1 MTLYELLLFVHVLA
15 AAAWVGAVL
24 FVALVT
30 ELALRSND
38 RSTLVKLVDYDER
51 LAPLLYIPAV
61 VLTLAAGI
69 GLVLD
74 GPWSFGD
81 GWILAGIVLLVA
93 TFILGVGLIVPAS
106 KKLAAAVEGA
116 GVEAEDARARLQVL
130 RALTWIDLGLLVAAV
145 FVMTTKPF

>member
-61 VLTLAAGI
+61 LLTLAAGI
-69 GLVLD
+69 GLVFD

-93 TFILGVGLIVPAS
+93 TFIVGVGFIVPAS
-106 KKLAAAVEGA
+106 KKLAAAVQGA
-116 GVEAEDARARLQVL
+116 GVESEDARVRLQVL

>member
-15 AAAWVGAVL
+15 AAAWVGAVV
-24 FVALVT
+24 FVVLVT

-61 VLTLAAGI
+61 LLTLAAGI
-69 GLVLD
+69 GLVFD

>member
-15 AAAWVGAVL
+15 AAAWVGAVV
-24 FVALVT
+24 FVVLVT
-30 ELALRSND
+30 ELALRAND

-61 VLTLAAGI
+61 LLTLAAGV
-69 GLVLD
+69 GMVLD

-106 KKLAAAVEGA
+106 KKLATAVEGA

>member
-15 AAAWVGAVL
+15 AAAWVGAVV
-24 FVALVT
+24 FVVLVT
-30 ELALRSND
+30 ELALRAND

-61 VLTLAAGI
+61 LLTLAAGI
-69 GLVLD
+69 GLVFD

-106 KKLAAAVEGA
+106 KKLATAVEGA

>member
-15 AAAWVGAVL
+15 AAAWVGAVV
-24 FVALVT
+24 FVVLVT

-61 VLTLAAGI
+61 LLTLAAGI
-69 GLVLD
+69 GLVFD

-93 TFILGVGLIVPAS
+93 AFIVGVGFIVPAS

-116 GVEAEDARARLQVL
+116 GVESEDARARLQVL
-130 RALTWIDLGLLVAAV
+130 RALTWIDLALLVAAV

>member
-1 MTLYELLLFVHVLA
+1 MTLYEFLLFVHVLA

-61 VLTLAAGI
+61 LLVSAAGI
-69 GLVLD
+69 GMVLD

-81 GWILAGIVLLVA
+81 GWILTGIALLVV

-106 KKLAAAVEGA
+106 KKLAVAVEGA
-116 GVEAEDARARLQVL
+116 GVESEDAHARLQVL
-130 RALTWIDLGLLVAAV
+130 RTLTWIDLGLLVAAF